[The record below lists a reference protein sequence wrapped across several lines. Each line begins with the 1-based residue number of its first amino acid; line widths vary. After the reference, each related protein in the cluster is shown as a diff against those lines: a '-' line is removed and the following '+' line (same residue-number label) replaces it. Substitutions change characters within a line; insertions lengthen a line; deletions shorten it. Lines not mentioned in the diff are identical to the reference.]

1 VVERAVGRE
10 LTPLE
15 IEESLRLLSSRY
27 VGRLAFVED
36 GLPHVLPFNYVL
48 HDGVVVLRT
57 GPGALVEEMPRQV
70 AFEVDEI
77 SASEHRGW
85 SVVVHGRAEEI
96 VDPAELERVRALPLR
111 PWAGGERDHYFRIL
125 SRAITGRRIG

>member
-1 VVERAVGRE
+1 MAEHAAGRG
-10 LTPLE
+10 LAPLE
-15 IEESLRLLSSRY
+15 IAECLRLLSSRY
-27 VGRLAFVED
+27 VGRLAFVQD
-36 GLPHVLPFNYVL
+36 GLPQVLPFNYAL
-48 HDGVVVLRT
+48 HDGVLVLRT
-57 GPGALVEEMPRQV
+57 GPSTLVDDMPRPV

-77 SASEHRGW
+77 SVSDHRGW

-96 VDPAELERVRALPLR
+96 VDPAELETVRALPLR